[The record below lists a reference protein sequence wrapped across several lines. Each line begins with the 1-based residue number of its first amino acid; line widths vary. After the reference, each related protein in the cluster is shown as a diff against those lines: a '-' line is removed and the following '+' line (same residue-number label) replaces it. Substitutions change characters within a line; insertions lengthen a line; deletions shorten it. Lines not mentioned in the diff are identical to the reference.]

1 LKPDHFGHSME
12 HTARFNNIKISHR
25 MSMQTYIFELQM
37 EVRDYEC
44 DLQGI
49 VNNAVYQN
57 YFEHTRHKFLLSK
70 GIAFSELHQRGIDAV
85 VVKVEISFKR
95 SLQPSDHF
103 ISKLVLKKE
112 GVRYVFYQALYSINN
127 QALHAS
133 ARIETVT
140 LINGKLGFTP
150 ELDRLVDEAS
160 AL

>member
-1 LKPDHFGHSME
+1 
-12 HTARFNNIKISHR
+12 
-25 MSMQTYIFELQM
+25 MQTYIFELPM

-57 YFEHTRHKFLLSK
+57 YFEHTRHQFLLSK
-70 GIAFSELHQRGIDAV
+70 GIAFSELHHRGEDAV

-95 SLQPSDHF
+95 SLLPSDRF
-103 ISKLVLKKE
+103 ISKLALKKE
-112 GVRYVFYQALYSINN
+112 GVRYVFYQALFSSDNKT
-127 QALHAS
+127 LHAS
-133 ARIETVT
+133 ARIETVI

-150 ELDRLVDEAS
+150 ELDRIVDEAA